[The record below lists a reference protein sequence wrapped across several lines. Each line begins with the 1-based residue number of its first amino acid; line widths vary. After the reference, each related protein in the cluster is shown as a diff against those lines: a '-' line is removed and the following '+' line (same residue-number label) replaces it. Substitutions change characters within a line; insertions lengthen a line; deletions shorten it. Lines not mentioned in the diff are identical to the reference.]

1 MKINKFFKLDILE
14 RFLTQ
19 EELEEFQL
27 SYNEAKILSQ
37 GRINLNNNHVKE
49 ST

>member
-1 MKINKFFKLDILE
+1 MKINRQFNLDIMKRFMEEEDLE
-14 RFLTQ
+14 S
-19 EELEEFQL
+19 FQQA
-27 SYNEAKILSQ
+27 YNEAKILSQ